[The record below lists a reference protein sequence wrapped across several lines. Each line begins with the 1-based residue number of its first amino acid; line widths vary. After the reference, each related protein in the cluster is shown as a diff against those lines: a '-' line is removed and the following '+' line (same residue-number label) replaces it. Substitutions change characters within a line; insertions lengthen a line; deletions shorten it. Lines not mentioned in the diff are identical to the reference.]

1 MGFVG
6 ETDTAA
12 RDSFFPGWAHL
23 TAKVGRERGWSAP
36 SRAQFDAMAGPEGA
50 FLIGDPKTVA
60 AKILKASE
68 TLGGLSRITF
78 QMSTASLETAAM
90 KRSIEL
96 LGTEV
101 APIVRMGEAHKGTI

>member
-1 MGFVG
+1 MRRSRG
-6 ETDTAA
+6 
-12 RDSFFPGWAHL
+12 RWA
-23 TAKVGRERGWSAP
+23 V
-36 SRAQFDAMAGPEGA
+36 DEGA
-50 FLIGDPKTVA
+50 AMPETVA
-60 AKILKASE
+60 AKMLRASE

-101 APIVRMGEAHKGTI
+101 APVVRNSLGIG

>member
-6 ETDTAA
+6 ETNAQAKDA
-12 RDSFFPGWAHL
+12 FFPGWAHL
-23 TAKVGRERGWSAP
+23 TATIGRERGWSTP
-36 SRAQFDAMAGPEGA
+36 TRHQFDLMASPEGA
-50 FLIGDPKTVA
+50 FLIGDPKTMA
-60 AKILKASE
+60 AKMLKASE

-101 APIVRMGEAHKGTI
+101 APIMRAAPAMA